1 VPTALSSTEASPR
14 AAAEPVWWRPV
25 RDVGHLLRFRSASVR
40 HRARFWWA
48 VVLLG
53 GITLTA
59 AIAPAFVTAT
69 DSRRLDVATLLPS
82 AMAGILALSVFSA
95 IAAGGG
101 RELIA
106 REKAVAFPI
115 SPATDHLGAL
125 IMAPLNIAWLIQAWV
140 LLGATAYGL
149 GGLDLERLLS
159 GQAVMV
165 LWLVL
170 ATSTGQGV
178 AWSVEAVRRGRFGLV
193 VIRAVAVLL
202 GVAALW
208 VQLTGRVTDML
219 DRVPTRSLVFSALEG
234 WTWRWGQAVLV
245 ELALAVLAVVL
256 GVIPAQLAA
265 RRLPHDELRAE
276 AGSRMPRPM
285 PFSDLSAL
293 VRIDRASVWR
303 SVPMRRGMA
312 VLAIGPGLVAVL
324 GGLRWE
330 SITILPG
337 LVVSGGALLFGVNAW
352 CLDGRGQLWR
362 ENLPVRPGLVFNA
375 RALVLAEFLG
385 FASLITIVLASL
397 RAGIPTVSELTAISC
412 TLVVV
417 IVQVVGAGMRWSNQR
432 PFAVDLR
439 SARATP
445 APPIVMVG
453 YSGRLALS
461 TTITGLV
468 FSGLS
473 RLPDPSISLLVAVP
487 FVAWSTA
494 RLMRT
499 RRRWI
504 DPVARAR
511 VVTTVSA

>member
-1 VPTALSSTEASPR
+1 MG
-14 AAAEPVWWRPV
+14 AAR
-25 RDVGHLLRFRSASVR
+25 G
-40 HRARFWWA
+40 
-48 VVLLG
+48 
-53 GITLTA
+53 
-59 AIAPAFVTAT
+59 
-69 DSRRLDVATLLPS
+69 
-82 AMAGILALSVFSA
+82 
-95 IAAGGG
+95 
-101 RELIA
+101 
-106 REKAVAFPI
+106 
-115 SPATDHLGAL
+115 
-125 IMAPLNIAWLIQAWV
+125 
-140 LLGATAYGL
+140 TAYGL
-149 GGLDLERLLS
+149 GPDGLLTGLS
-159 GQAVMV
+159 VMV
-165 LWLVL
+165 LWIAL
-170 ATSTGQGV
+170 ATAIGQLV
-178 AWSVEAVRRGRFGLV
+178 AWTVESIRRGRHGLIA
-193 VIRAVAVLL
+193 IRVGIVLL
-202 GVAALW
+202 SAAALW
-208 VQLTGRVTDML
+208 VQLTGRVTAVL
-219 DRVPTRSLVFSALEG
+219 DSIPTRELVFAAVEG
-234 WTWRWGQAVLV
+234 SPGRWGLAMAVEIVLV
-245 ELALAVLAVVL
+245 VLAVVL
-256 GVIPAQLAA
+256 GVVPAQLAA

-362 ENLPVRPGLVFNA
+362 ENLPVRPGVVFSA

-385 FASLITIVLASL
+385 FAALITIALASL
-397 RAGIPTVSELTAISC
+397 RAGIPTASELTAISC

-453 YSGRLALS
+453 YSARLAVS
-461 TTITGLV
+461 TTITGLI

-473 RLPDPSISLLVAVP
+473 RLPDPSISVLVAVP
-487 FVAWSTA
+487 FVAWSSL
-494 RLMRT
+494 RLMRS